1 MRIRLTEVGYT
12 YPGGVE
18 ALNGVT
24 LQIEPGEQVAI
35 VGQNGSGK
43 TTLAK
48 HLNGLLRPGA
58 GRVEI
63 GDWDTCDH
71 TVAEMSRRVGY
82 LFQNP
87 GEQIFKTRVSDE
99 VAFGLT
105 CRGLPQD
112 EIKARVH
119 AVLERV
125 NLASQYDTHPY
136 ELLPSQRKWVA
147 LASVLVLDNPILV
160 LDEPTSGQDSQGM
173 ARLGTL
179 VSEIATEGKTT
190 IVITHDMDFVADY
203 LERVVVMQHGQIVSD
218 GPKHEV
224 LVRTRE
230 LERSVEPPQITRLA
244 QGLDLSGQI
253 VKVDEFLKAYSA
265 VSRRPR
271 VWNKTE
277 IRH

>member
-1 MRIRLTEVGYT
+1 M
-12 YPGGVE
+12 

-99 VAFGLT
+99 VAFGLG

-112 EIKARVH
+112 EIKVRVH

-136 ELLPSQRKWVA
+136 ELLPSQCKWVA

-203 LERVVVMQHGQIVSD
+203 LERVVVMQHGQIVLD

-224 LVRTRE
+224 LVRTRD

-253 VKVDEFLKAYSA
+253 VNVDEFLKAYPA

-271 VWNKTE
+271 VWNKG
-277 IRH
+277 

>member
-105 CRGLPQD
+105 CRGLQQD
-112 EIKARVH
+112 EIKVRVH

-147 LASVLVLDNPILV
+147 LASVLVVDNPILV

-179 VSEIATEGKTT
+179 VSDIATEGKTT

-203 LERVVVMQHGQIVSD
+203 LERVVVMQHGQIILD

-271 VWNKTE
+271 VWNKG
-277 IRH
+277 